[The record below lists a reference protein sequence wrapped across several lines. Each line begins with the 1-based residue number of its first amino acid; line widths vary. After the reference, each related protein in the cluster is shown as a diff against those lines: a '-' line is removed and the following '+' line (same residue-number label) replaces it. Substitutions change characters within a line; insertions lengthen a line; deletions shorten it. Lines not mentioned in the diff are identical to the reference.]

1 MSSASVSALHA
12 LVTNLNPSD
21 PLNVLLS
28 SLNAILDKADMLQG
42 GEFDMHGSL
51 IQKLC
56 AVIDTRVPPVF
67 TDDSLVDG
75 TSPDAVRKR
84 VYDIMFRI
92 PPNEA
97 VKPHVIP
104 LARSLTAAFQSD
116 NEDNAVL
123 AVQPLFQLHKQ
134 FRAVES
140 LRPDL
145 EALAREALLYARA
158 VYTQLT
164 HSVTQLVNGGVL
176 STDFTAA
183 AYAAASPTGGEGFA
197 APARRAL
204 EELDAGRVGH
214 AESYAMDLSACLT
227 GRLEMLPA
235 CASFKFASELP
246 LLIILLIQVRA
257 HAVSPPPSPFVRA
270 LYDFMPLLS
279 PSSRRTRVSLLKQ

>member
-1 MSSASVSALHA
+1 MSSAPSSALHA

-21 PLNVLLS
+21 PLNVVLS

-42 GEFDMHGSL
+42 GEFDMHGTL
-51 IQKLC
+51 VQKLC
-56 AVIDTRVPPVF
+56 EVIDSRVPPVF
-67 TDDSLVDG
+67 TDDSVVDG
-75 TSPDAVRKR
+75 VNPDAVRKR

-104 LARSLTAAFQSD
+104 LVRSLTAAFQSD

-140 LRPDL
+140 LRSDL

-158 VYTQLT
+158 VYAQLS
-164 HSVTQLVNGGVL
+164 HSITQLVNDGVL
-176 STDFTAA
+176 AADFTAA

-204 EELDAGRVGH
+204 EELDAGRVGR

-227 GRLEMLPA
+227 GKLGMLPA

-246 LLIILLIQVRA
+246 LLVILLIQVRTY
-257 HAVSPPPSPFVRA
+257 R
-270 LYDFMPLLS
+270 LL
-279 PSSRRTRVSLLKQ
+279 PRP